1 MSCEGTYS
9 FSSSRFVMLLVIVT
23 CNKKALLSAGARH
36 ACLSFLPFW
45 FHLFKMHHAI
55 IIM

>member
-1 MSCEGTYS
+1 MSCEGNYS

-36 ACLSFLPFW
+36 A
-45 FHLFKMHHAI
+45 
-55 IIM
+55 